1 LDGRISLT
9 EGLELRMVA
18 DAARSSCAT
27 NAGGASRWLQCQSRM
42 PLDPW
47 VRARGQF
54 KARFD
59 SAP

>member
-1 LDGRISLT
+1 
-9 EGLELRMVA
+9 MVA
-18 DAARSSCAT
+18 DAARSNCAT